1 MMARCSRDASDTA
14 HRTQVMVACRKMNQN
29 WGIARMRA
37 RLAGFVVF
45 ATLLLLGPGLRAAP
59 LPEPSGPV
67 LLTVTGAIT
76 NTNGPDTAS
85 FDRAMLDSLGLTDL
99 TTATPYTDGKPT
111 FRGVIMSK
119 VLDAVGATGK
129 VLTAAAVNGYQI
141 ELDVDEMRRY
151 PILIA
156 LEQDGKPLRLRD
168 RGPLWVILPSD
179 QYPELGADTQNF
191 KSIWQLKSLDVK

>member
-1 MMARCSRDASDTA
+1 MSSR
-14 HRTQVMVACRKMNQN
+14 
-29 WGIARMRA
+29 
-37 RLAGFVVF
+37 LFGFVVF
-45 ATLLLLGPGLRAAP
+45 ATCLLFGQSLRAAP

-76 NTNGPDTAS
+76 NTNAPGAAN
-85 FDRAMLDSLGLTDL
+85 FDRAMLESMGLTEL
-99 TTATPYTDGKPT
+99 TTATAYTDGKPT

-119 VLDAVGATGK
+119 VLDAVGATGHK
-129 VLTAAAVNGYQI
+129 LTAAAVNGYQI
-141 ELDVDEMRRY
+141 ELDADEMRRY

-156 LEQDGKPLRLRD
+156 LEQDGNPLRLRD

-179 QYPELGADTQNF
+179 QYPELAADTQNF